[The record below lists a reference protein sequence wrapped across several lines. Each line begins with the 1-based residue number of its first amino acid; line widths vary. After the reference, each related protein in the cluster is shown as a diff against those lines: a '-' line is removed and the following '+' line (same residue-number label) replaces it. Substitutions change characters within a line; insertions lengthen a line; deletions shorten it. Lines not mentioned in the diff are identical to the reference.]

1 MLKELFPRSYTR
13 YTSLPVLGPLLDGFA
28 AWMHV
33 HRYSKWTLYIY
44 LRTMVHLDRSLRSC
58 AGEDESEITRGAF
71 EACWSALRE
80 RKRASGVHCLHQYLV
95 EQKLIPPPLRPAA
108 TSLTDLQ
115 LAAYRIH
122 LRDVRG
128 LSPNTIRNH
137 LTTATQFLT
146 YLGYECSPSRLTEV
160 VSKDIEAFV
169 QQRGQRLTRGS
180 LQHVIAH
187 LRGFLRFLATDGV
200 VGPGLDAEIDTPRT
214 YRFEQLPRALPWGTV
229 RTFLQSIDRS
239 TPIGLRDYTMFFL
252 IATYGLR
259 AIEIVSLT
267 LDDLDWRKEQI
278 RVPQRKTGTSLLLPL
293 TDAAGNAL
301 LDYLRRYRRRS
312 SHRELFLRT
321 RPPIGPLQRNAV
333 GMKFNAWAKRSGLEI
348 PTGTHCLRHS
358 YAAHLLRLQTP
369 LKTIGDLL
377 GHRDAESTSAYLRL
391 ATEDLRDVALAVPT
405 VRSVSD
411 LREVGP

>member
-1 MLKELFPRSYTR
+1 MLKELFPRTYTR
-13 YTSLPVLGPLLDGFA
+13 YTSLPLLGPLLDGFA
-28 AWMHV
+28 DWMQAQ
-33 HRYSKWTLYIY
+33 RYSKWTLYIY
-44 LRTMVHLDRSLRSC
+44 LRTMVHLDRSLRKRASK
-58 AGEDESEITRGAF
+58 EETEITRGAF
-71 EACWSALRE
+71 EECWTALRE
-80 RKRASGVHCLHQYLV
+80 RKRASGVHCFHQYLM
-95 EQKLIPPPLRPAA
+95 EQKLILPPLRRAA
-108 TSLTDLQ
+108 SLTDLP
-115 LAAYRIH
+115 LAAYRGH

-128 LSPNTIRNH
+128 LSPNTNRNH

-146 YLGYECSPSRLTEV
+146 YLGYECSPSRLSEV
-160 VSKDIEAFV
+160 TPEDIEAFV

-180 LQHVIAH
+180 LQHVIAQ

-200 VGPGLDAEIDTPRT
+200 VRPGLDAEIDTPRT
-214 YRFEQLPRALPWGTV
+214 YRFEQLPQALPWGTV

-239 TPIGLRDYTMFFL
+239 TPIGQRDYTMFFL

-259 AIEIVSLT
+259 AVEIVSLT
-267 LDDLDWRKEQI
+267 LDDLGWRKEQI
-278 RVPQRKTGTSLLLPL
+278 RVPQRKTGASLFLPL
-293 TDAAGNAL
+293 TDDAGNTL

-333 GMKFNAWAKRSGLEI
+333 GMRFSVWAKRSGLEI
-348 PTGTHCLRHS
+348 PTGPHCLRHS
-358 YAAHLLRLQTP
+358 YAVHLLRLRTP

-411 LREVGP
+411 FREVEP